1 MIGGEL
7 LGTMLFALAMGV
19 ATFFAPC
26 SYALLPGY
34 VGYYVAA
41 TGQEKPPLGGAVAR
55 GGAAAVGALIAFAAL
70 SAVAIVAGATLERA
84 LPFLEYGVGLGL
96 IAVGCWVV
104 YGGSGAVHVMLPER
118 RASVLG
124 FGLFGAAYSL
134 AATACVLPLF
144 LALVFRSLTM
154 SPVETTLVLGSYAG
168 GFAALM
174 VTVTV
179 AVAVGY
185 NLGANRFAGSVDL
198 FVRIAGVVLVLAGL
212 GQLYVA
218 GL

>member
-1 MIGGEL
+1 MIGADL

-34 VGYYVAA
+34 VGYYVAT
-41 TGQEKPPLGGAVAR
+41 TGQENPPLGGALVR
-55 GGAAAVGALIAFAAL
+55 GGAAAVGALVAFGGL
-70 SAVAIVAGATLERA
+70 SAVAITAGAALERV
-84 LPFLEYGVGLGL
+84 LPFLEYGVGVGL
-96 IAVGCWVV
+96 IAVGLWVLS
-104 YGGSGAVHVMLPER
+104 GGSGAVHVMLPRR

-124 FGLFGAAYSL
+124 FGIFGAAYSL

-144 LALVFRSLTM
+144 LALVFRSMTM
-154 SPVETTLVLGSYAG
+154 SPLETTLVLGSYAG
-168 GFAALM
+168 GFALLVVA
-174 VTVTV
+174 VTV

-185 NLGANRFAGSVDL
+185 DLSVNRVAGYTEL
-198 FVRIAGVVLVLAGL
+198 FVRLAGVVLVVAGL